1 MLIRTLIVDDEIM
14 ARKHMERLALK
25 NESLT
30 VVGICE
36 NGEEGVKFL
45 TENEVDL
52 ILLDVEMPKLNGFEL
67 LEQLQFTPHIIMT
80 TTKEDYAY
88 DAYQYQIFAYLKK
101 PVTIPIFNTTIDKLV
116 NSLKG
121 TRSGEKKDHIFFKV
135 DSKLVRVEY
144 LEIKYIENVGDYVK
158 VVTADNTYVVHA
170 SMRSLSDKLP
180 EELFMRVHRSYIVN
194 LKSIVDIEQNSLQLK
209 GKIIPVSRAA
219 KPDLMSKLNLL

>member
-1 MLIRTLIVDDEIM
+1 MLIRTLIVDDEVM

-25 NESLT
+25 NELIT
-30 VVGICE
+30 VVGICS

-45 TENEVDL
+45 SENEVDL

-80 TTKEDYAY
+80 TNKEDYAF

-101 PVTIPIFNTTIDKLV
+101 PVTIPVFNTTIDKLV
-116 NSLKG
+116 DSLKG

-158 VVTADNTYVVHA
+158 VVTINNAYIVHA
-170 SMRSLSDKLP
+170 SMRSLIDKLP

-194 LKSIVDIEQNSLQLK
+194 LKSIVDIEQNSLQLA
-209 GKIIPVSRAA
+209 GKLIPVSRAA
-219 KPDLMSKLNLL
+219 KPGLMSKLNLL